1 MRRLEYGNVR
11 ALLLLLITTSLIFGF
26 NKVGTT
32 AAPFLKIEYGARPV
46 GMGGTFVALANDPAG
61 IYYNPAGIAEIENTQ
76 FMGGYTVWF
85 ADLKYN
91 YATFILPTSFAS
103 SSLRD
108 LIRLSLFSYDSNSLS

>member
-1 MRRLEYGNVR
+1 MRNIPNKRIAAV
-11 ALLLLLITTSLIFGF
+11 LLLAIAVTLGFGF

-46 GMGGTFVALANDPAG
+46 GMGGTFVALANDPSG
-61 IYYNPAGIAEIENTQ
+61 IYYNPAGIAEIQNTQ

-91 YATFILPTSFAS
+91 YATFILPTSRVNFALWGS
-103 SSLRD
+103 FL
-108 LIRLSLFSYDSNSLS
+108 